1 MTNGMKY
8 IIVLLLPILCFSQ
21 KEVNYLELLGKPIAS
36 INMSIN
42 KELEIPI
49 SDYYK
54 AKGSFQFLNIAHDSL
69 QIITDKKGKILEFS
83 FTLDKTFSQEFYNEF
98 TKKFNFS
105 EKEIVNSSW
114 ILDVFDFTAND
125 HIIQDKD
132 SKHKNCGAKGK
143 PLSLNFVKEKY
154 SINLAC
160 SHDNLFKPPS
170 IYVWIK
176 KLIPIDPASF
186 LNKHYDSI
194 PKKDYVHIYE
204 SFWKKSNGYSIEDT
218 PFYFLKKESH
228 GLTLFT
234 TKSNIITET
243 TLSFLGE
250 FNEQIFNSLTEKYG
264 KPRMYIYLAMYDQ
277 TALNKIPKENIL
289 FKKHQVEKGYLE
301 INDFKYDPYF
311 IYWFKDGVRI
321 SYTKDIGST
330 IKGYSFDFEKTIES
344 TPFK

>member
-1 MTNGMKY
+1 MKY

-105 EKEIVNSSW
+105 KKDVSDSSW

-132 SKHKNCGAKGK
+132 NKHKNCGAKGK
-143 PLSLNFVKEKY
+143 QLSLNFVKEKY
-154 SINLAC
+154 SISLSC

-186 LNKHYDSI
+186 LNKNYDSI
-194 PKKDYVHIYE
+194 PKNDYVNIYE
-204 SFWKKSNGYSIEDT
+204 SFWKKSNSYSIEDT
-218 PFYFLKKESH
+218 PFYFLNKESH
-228 GLTLFT
+228 GLRLFT
-234 TKSNIITET
+234 TKSNVITET
-243 TLSFLGE
+243 SLSFLGE
-250 FNEQIFNSLTEKYG
+250 FNEKIFNILTSKYG
-264 KPRMYIYLAMYDQ
+264 KPRMYIYLGLYDIE
-277 TALNKIPKENIL
+277 AFKKIPEQNIL
-289 FKKHQVEKGYLE
+289 FKKEQFEKGFVE
-301 INDFKYDPYF
+301 INDYKYDPYF
-311 IYWFKDGVRI
+311 IYWYKDGIRI
-321 SYTKDIGST
+321 NYTKKGKST
-330 IKGYSFDFEKTIES
+330 VKGYALDFEKTLES